1 MRKFMFFL
9 VAVAVSMA
17 AAAQQTDKQ
26 MATLQHGDKT
36 SVYYGIDAFV
46 QAYNDAAD
54 TLDVITL
61 SSGEFNVPV
70 QISKSI
76 AVYGAGFEDDTKTNA
91 ERTFLKN
98 GITLKHG
105 DKVDED
111 GQTNV
116 AAVKVNGVRIEGI
129 YCDGGLYISSNGN
142 EPIHNLTLSKCSFS
156 GVDFGVES
164 YNCVIR
170 QCRISGAIHG
180 KTTTSYVT
188 QFPGC
193 TANNLLIANSYLD
206 SQVYGFYES
215 STVLI
220 DHCIYWGATASFTVY
235 TPYTFTNNVSYVDF
249 PSGSVS
255 YNNVFITSQ
264 DKAQGDYGGLD
275 SHGNSVGVENKTFF
289 AEEGEDGTYAP
300 YKTFALRYPDLYRG
314 TDGTEIG
321 LHGGTYAWNKIPCI
335 PRITECTIDT
345 KDAANG
351 TIKLSIKAEAQT
363 KE

>member
-1 MRKFMFFL
+1 MRKFMFSL
-9 VAVAVSMA
+9 VLAVVSMA

-36 SVYYGIDAFV
+36 SVYYGIDAFI
-46 QAYNDAAD
+46 QAYNNAAD

-61 SSGEFNVPV
+61 SSGEFNVPKF
-70 QISKSI
+70 ISKSLS
-76 AVYGAGFEDDTKTNA
+76 VYGAGFEGDTIA
-91 ERTFLKN
+91 GIDRTFLRSSV
-98 GITLKHG
+98 TFMP
-105 DKVDED
+105 
-111 GQTNV
+111 
-116 AAVKVNGVRIEGI
+116 AEGI
-129 YCDGGLYISSNGN
+129 KINGSRLEGLYIEGEIIFENN
-142 EPIHNLTLSKCSFS
+142 NDEPVCNTLISKCRSWNVSFRTR
-156 GVDFGVES
+156 S
-164 YNCVIR
+164 YDNTIR
-170 QCRISGAIHG
+170 QSLIGRITGHSRNYAYTYIADNL
-180 KTTTSYVT
+180 YICNCWIEDEVFN
-188 QFPGC
+188 FP
-193 TANNLLIANSYLD
+193 S
-206 SQVYGFYES
+206 ES
-215 STVLI
+215 RIFI
-220 DHCIYWGATASFTVY
+220 DHCLIKSTSYSTYPHTYTNCVLYGGIGADAVL
-235 TPYTFTNNVSYVDF
+235 
-249 PSGSVS
+249 

-314 TDGTEIG
+314 NDGTEIG

-345 KDAANG
+345 KDVANG